1 MAERS
6 SRTQCVGY
14 GVIIA
19 ANPNPP
25 IRSAHFMQ
33 QKSPW
38 QSFIVLRQP
47 QLLRLWLSRLLS
59 AFGDRFFD
67 IAVVWLSVQIVGSEV
82 GFVLAAGSVTRLL
95 GGLLGGVYADRW
107 DRQKILISADLLR
120 AFTIFSLPLVALLG
134 NISLV
139 HLAVVA
145 AITGGLSSLFDPA
158 LQASL
163 PGLTEKTQELQALNA
178 LLDVTHRMAR
188 IFAPGLA
195 GLLIAFMPLPQF
207 FTLDAVTFL
216 ISALAIFALGRGYRW
231 QPEQNDHARGFSGL
245 VRDISGAF
253 RLVNQR
259 QPVLWSLLSYIPA
272 NIVWAGV
279 VMVGLALYADN
290 VVEAGVRGYS
300 FLITAYGT
308 GSVLSNLI
316 VGSRLIENRA
326 RFLFAGVVLLGAGF
340 LVVGSSRSFA
350 VALLGMFIASTGT
363 PMSDLMMLLMIQ
375 QEFPA
380 NQVGKVYSLRLV
392 ISSFGYSLGLLLA
405 APLFRWFPV
414 QPTILLYALLLILVG
429 LAGWVRFR
437 QPPAGIPTPELP

>member
-1 MAERS
+1 MRS
-6 SRTQCVGY
+6 
-14 GVIIA
+14 
-19 ANPNPP
+19 
-25 IRSAHFMQ
+25 H
-33 QKSPW
+33 SPL
-38 QSFIVLRQP
+38 QSFVVLRQP

-95 GGLLGGVYADRW
+95 AGLLGGVYADRW
-107 DRQKILISADLLR
+107 DRQKILIRADLLR
-120 AFTIFSLPLVALLG
+120 ALSIFSLPVAALLG
-134 NISLV
+134 EISLL
-139 HLAVVA
+139 HLAIVA
-145 AITGGLSSLFDPA
+145 AIEGGLSSLFDPA

-163 PGLTEKTQELQALNA
+163 PVLTDKTQELQALNA

-195 GLLIAFMPLPQF
+195 GLLIAIMPLPQF
-207 FTLDAVTFL
+207 FTLDAITFL
-216 ISALAIFALGRGYRW
+216 VSALAIFTLGRGYRW
-231 QPEQNDHARGFSGL
+231 QPEPGDHARGFRGFAG
-245 VRDISGAF
+245 DIGGAF

-259 QPVLWSLLSYIPA
+259 RPVLWSLLSYIPG

-290 VVEAGVRGYS
+290 VIDAGVRGYS

-326 RFLFAGVVLLGAGF
+326 RFLFAGVVLLGVGF
-340 LVVGSSRSFA
+340 LVVGSSGSFA
-350 VALLGMFIASTGT
+350 IALLGMFIASTGT

-405 APLFRWFPV
+405 APLFRWFPI
-414 QPTILLYALLLILVG
+414 QPTIQVYAVLLTLVG
-429 LAGWVRFR
+429 LAGWIRFR
-437 QPPAGIPTPELP
+437 QLPAGLPSPELP

>member
-1 MAERS
+1 MCWRLA
-6 SRTQCVGY
+6 
-14 GVIIA
+14 
-19 ANPNPP
+19 P
-25 IRSAHFMQ
+25 
-33 QKSPW
+33 SPGCW
-38 QSFIVLRQP
+38 
-47 QLLRLWLSRLLS
+47 
-59 AFGDRFFD
+59 
-67 IAVVWLSVQIVGSEV
+67 
-82 GFVLAAGSVTRLL
+82 
-95 GGLLGGVYADRW
+95 GLLGGVYSDRW
-107 DRQKILISADLLR
+107 DRQKILISADVLR
-120 AFTIFSLPLVALLG
+120 ALSIFSLPVAALLG
-134 NISLV
+134 EITLL
-139 HLAVVA
+139 HLAIVA
-145 AITGGLSSLFDPA
+145 AIEGGLSSLFDPA

-163 PGLTEKTQELQALNA
+163 PVLTDKIQDLQALNA

-195 GLLIAFMPLPQF
+195 GLLIAVMPLPQF

-216 ISALAIFALGRGYRW
+216 VSALAIFTLGRGYRW
-231 QPEQNDHARGFSGL
+231 QPEQGAHARGFRGF
-245 VRDISGAF
+245 VGDISGAF
-253 RLVNQR
+253 QLVNQR
-259 QPVLWSLLSYIPA
+259 KPVLWSLLSYIPG

-290 VVEAGVRGYS
+290 IGAGVRGYS

-316 VGSRLIENRA
+316 VGSRLVENRA
-326 RFLFAGVVLLGAGF
+326 RFLFAGVVLLGLGF
-340 LVVGSSRSFA
+340 LVVGSSSSFV

-414 QPTILLYALLLILVG
+414 QPTILVYAGLLTMVG
-429 LAGWVRFR
+429 LAGWATFR
-437 QPPAGIPTPELP
+437 RPPAGLPTPELP

>member
-1 MAERS
+1 M
-6 SRTQCVGY
+6 SRQ
-14 GVIIA
+14 A
-19 ANPNPP
+19 PL
-25 IRSAHFMQ
+25 
-33 QKSPW
+33 
-38 QSFIVLRQP
+38 QSFLILRQP

-107 DRQKILISADLLR
+107 DRQKILISADVLR
-120 AFTIFSLPLVALLG
+120 ALSIFSLPVAALLG
-134 NISLV
+134 EITLL
-139 HLAVVA
+139 HLAIVA
-145 AITGGLSSLFDPA
+145 AIEGGLSSLFDPA

-163 PGLTEKTQELQALNA
+163 PVLTDKIQDLQALNA

-195 GLLIAFMPLPQF
+195 GLLIAVMPLPQF

-216 ISALAIFALGRGYRW
+216 VSALAIFTLGRGYRW
-231 QPEQNDHARGFSGL
+231 QPEQGDHARGFRGF
-245 VRDISGAF
+245 VGDISGAF
-253 RLVNQR
+253 QLVNQR
-259 QPVLWSLLSYIPA
+259 KPVLWSLLSYIPG

-290 VVEAGVRGYS
+290 IGAGVRGYS

-316 VGSRLIENRA
+316 VGSRLVENRA
-326 RFLFAGVVLLGAGF
+326 RFLFAGVVLLGLGF
-340 LVVGSSRSFA
+340 LVVGSSSSFV

-414 QPTILLYALLLILVG
+414 QPTILVYAGLLTMVG
-429 LAGWVRFR
+429 LAGWATFR
-437 QPPAGIPTPELP
+437 RPPAGLPTPELP